1 MGTVRRFL
9 FHSPPSAPGNT
20 MISTPI
26 ARRKFIQASA
36 LAVGSA
42 LVGWPQDQS
51 SAGNA
56 SVCPKSE
63 APARMLYAFRV
74 ESITSRAW
82 DIELTLSCL
91 QGIVNRSQPSLYLV
105 HDQYD
110 ELWLDWLL
118 KRGDIDDV
126 RWLDVG
132 EVFGRFLPAVRQ
144 MFVTDPAVPASVNVA
159 TMLAA
164 VRGGL
169 VATPSLAEQFNLPF
183 GYSPDSSR
191 MGLDLRT
198 FRWKKNVEAYRW
210 VYGEIG
216 NELSHQA
223 VAVLDPQETALRD
236 YLVEFK
242 IPIFW
247 ISGYHEG
254 ETGPAISPVEE
265 KNFAREI
272 LMKLPPNIPC
282 LGWPSGGYKQRGIG
296 EGPGIQLL
304 SQCAKFNV
312 CTAYDGYS
320 PTAGNLSVHSGTSA
334 ALHQRPAPQVSLS
347 RDKVYYSF
355 IRSDGDGWNFQR
367 QYYRKLFDDP
377 KHGAVPIGWQ
387 IGPTAIDGQPDILDY
402 YYKNARPGDYIVNA
416 LSGVGYIHEDDY
428 ATNYSPEQRDK
439 IWREYI
445 ELSERYLA
453 RLDTQVLVTYSEMRP
468 ETMNLFAHMK
478 GIRGIFANYSR
489 SHETTLA
496 NLVTEVNG
504 IPVFRADNNSPG
516 AFTFTPYARQSAVGF
531 MVDEIRRWTPPSRP
545 AFLYVFLA
553 NWLTEMGMA
562 QSIAQELGSNYIS
575 VRPDQLIDLY
585 RRSSGK

>member
-1 MGTVRRFL
+1 
-9 FHSPPSAPGNT
+9 
-20 MISTPI
+20 MINTPI
-26 ARRKFIQASA
+26 DRRKFIQASA
-36 LAVGSA
+36 LAMGGA
-42 LVGWPQDQS
+42 LVAWPEEKSGD
-51 SAGNA
+51 GNVP
-56 SVCPKSE
+56 VCPKS
-63 APARMLYAFRV
+63 APPDRTLYAFRV
-74 ESITSRAW
+74 DSITSRAW

-91 QGIVNRSQPSLYLV
+91 QGIVNRSKPSFYLI

-110 ELWLDWLL
+110 ELWLEWLR
-118 KRGDIDDV
+118 KRGDIDEV
-126 RWLDVG
+126 RWVDVG
-132 EVFGRFLPAVRQ
+132 EAFGRFLPAVRQ
-144 MFVTDPAVPASVNVA
+144 MYVTDPAVPASVNVA

-169 VATPSLAEQFNLPF
+169 VTTPSVADQFNLPS

-198 FRWKKNVEAYRW
+198 FRWKKDVEAYRW
-210 VYGEIG
+210 VYKEIG
-216 NELSHQA
+216 NQLSRQA

-242 IPIFW
+242 IPIIW
-247 ISGYHEG
+247 ISGYHEE

-265 KNFAREI
+265 KDFAREI
-272 LMKLPPNIPC
+272 LMKWPPNIPC

-304 SQCAKFNV
+304 SQCAKFNA

-320 PTAGNLSVHSGTSA
+320 PTVGNLSVHSGTSA
-334 ALHQRPAPQVSLS
+334 TLRQRVAPEVALN
-347 RDKVYYSF
+347 RDKVYYAF

-377 KHGAVPIGWQ
+377 KHGVVPIGWQ

-402 YYKNARPGDYIVNA
+402 YYKNARAGDYIVNA

-428 ATNYSPEQRDK
+428 ATNYPPEQRDK
-439 IWREYI
+439 IWHEYI

-468 ETMNLFAHMK
+468 ETMDLFAHMK

-496 NLVTEVNG
+496 NLTTEVGG

-516 AFTFTPYARQSAVGF
+516 AFTFTPYARQSAVSF
-531 MVDEIRRWTPPSRP
+531 MVDEIRRWTPPRRP

-562 QSIAQELGSNYIS
+562 KTIAEELGSNYIP
-575 VRPDQLIDLY
+575 VRPDQLVTLY
-585 RRSSGK
+585 GRSAGK